1 MYQQFPRFAT
11 SQKIRIFEV
20 VFVVFME
27 FPDYSLS
34 CVDKSSE
41 QIFTQYLNIKT
52 FDCITG
58 ITNIM
63 YLLVYTNIVSLDDSI
78 WVENL

>member
-11 SQKIRIFEV
+11 SQKVRIFEV

-27 FPDYSLS
+27 FPGYSLS

-52 FDCITG
+52 FDFTG

-63 YLLVYTNIVSLDDSI
+63 YLLVYTNIVSLDDLI